1 MKTFFSFL
9 FATSIFTSA
18 FAPFL
23 QAQHP
28 TGKVIES
35 LEMSSKILE
44 QNVKFSIY
52 LPPDY
57 ETSKRQYPVVY
68 LLHGYTDN
76 ETAWIQFGSVSHS
89 VDKGIADGTIAP
101 MVIVMPDAGVTFY
114 VNEASGKFNYEDMFF
129 KEFIPQIEAS
139 YRIRA
144 KKEFRGICG
153 LSMGGY
159 GTMLYAMKHPE
170 MFAAAAPLSAAFFDE
185 DHINNMSEVQY
196 NTMMKKLYGQDSE
209 GERISRHFMENN
221 VIHLAR
227 SLPEESLK
235 KVRYYIDCG
244 DEDYLYKG
252 NALMWTILMDRKIPH
267 EFRVRNGAHTWLYW
281 REGVVDALQ
290 FIGQSFHR

>member
-1 MKTFFSFL
+1 MKTSFSIIL
-9 FATSIFTSA
+9 ISLTLSIVFVT
-18 FAPFL
+18 FL
-23 QAQHP
+23 QAQHL

-35 LEMSSKILE
+35 LEMNSRILK

-57 ETSKRQYPVVY
+57 DLSKRNYPVVY

-76 ETAWIQFGSVSHS
+76 ETAWIQFGRVQHS
-89 VDKGIADGTIAP
+89 VDKGIADGMIAP
-101 MVIVMPDAGVTFY
+101 MVVVMPDAGLTFY
-114 VNEASGKFNYEDMFF
+114 VNEASGNMNYEDMFF
-129 KEFIPQIEAS
+129 KEFIPFIES
-139 YRIRA
+139 NYKIRA

-159 GTMLYAMKHPE
+159 GTMLYALKHPD

-185 DHINNMSEVQY
+185 EYLNNMPEDQY
-196 NTMMKKLYGQDSE
+196 NTMMKKLYGQDKE

-227 SLPEESLK
+227 TLPEESLK

-244 DEDYLYKG
+244 DEDFLYKG
-252 NALMWTILMDRKIPH
+252 NALMWILLMDRKIPH
-267 EFRVRNGAHTWLYW
+267 EFRVRNGAHTWSYW
-281 REGVVDALQ
+281 RDGVVDALQ